1 MRNPPWSARV
11 VIPKLKRVLLLAV
24 VTPLGSC
31 MTTTG
36 SPEPA
41 VPNGHN
47 FAYVA
52 PDRER
57 IHLTQAFDDG
67 SKTYLQFDDAPA
79 SGIEIRDPKSDQA
92 VTYTVDQRYVIVRGV
107 YGALSV
113 AVGRESATVV
123 NQAMPSIAGPGA
135 VATVPAS
142 DERSPNAARS
152 EPMSTV
158 MAPEI
163 TPFPDGLRQSVAA
176 NDAIARR
183 IQAVPVGVPES
194 IQTMHAN
201 LRVAAL
207 KQEIS
212 MLEEN
217 VRRLSAELEA
227 AHAQGFGESLYLRS
241 MGGVPRVVM
250 KFEDNSFDARVDDR
264 LLGVI
269 GGAARSANR
278 IYLHGH
284 TDAFVASETGTELA
298 IRRAVEVRRLLIS
311 LNVDPERIRLF
322 YRGAGNFVANN
333 STPEGKAMNR
343 RVEIELRK
351 W

>member
-1 MRNPPWSARV
+1 
-11 VIPKLKRVLLLAV
+11 VILNLKRVLLLAV

-31 MTTTG
+31 KTMTG
-36 SPEPA
+36 SPEPV
-41 VPNGHN
+41 VPDGHN
-47 FAYVA
+47 FSYVA
-52 PDRER
+52 PDRDR

-67 SKTYLQFDDAPA
+67 SKTYLQFDDTPA
-79 SGIEIRDPKSDQA
+79 AGIGICDPKSGHA
-92 VTYTVDQRYVIVRGV
+92 VTYSIDQRYVIVPGV
-107 YGALSV
+107 HGALSIT
-113 AVGRESATVV
+113 VGRESATVV
-123 NQAMPSIAGPGA
+123 NQGMPSIASPGT
-135 VATVPAS
+135 VATAS
-142 DERSPNAARS
+142 DPVERKPNDARS
-152 EPMSTV
+152 EPMSSV

-163 TPFPDGLRQSVAA
+163 TPLPDSLRRSSAA
-176 NDAIARR
+176 NDAVTRR

-201 LRVAAL
+201 LRVATL

-227 AHAQGFGESLYLRS
+227 AHSLGFGESLYLRS
-241 MGGVPRVVM
+241 MGGLPRVVM
-250 KFEDNSFDARVDDR
+250 KFEDNSFEARVDDR
-264 LLGVI
+264 LRGAVRGVV
-269 GGAARSANR
+269 RSANR

>member
-1 MRNPPWSARV
+1 
-11 VIPKLKRVLLLAV
+11 
-24 VTPLGSC
+24 
-31 MTTTG
+31 
-36 SPEPA
+36 
-41 VPNGHN
+41 
-47 FAYVA
+47 
-52 PDRER
+52 
-57 IHLTQAFDDG
+57 
-67 SKTYLQFDDAPA
+67 
-79 SGIEIRDPKSDQA
+79 
-92 VTYTVDQRYVIVRGV
+92 
-107 YGALSV
+107 
-113 AVGRESATVV
+113 
-123 NQAMPSIAGPGA
+123 
-135 VATVPAS
+135 
-142 DERSPNAARS
+142 
-152 EPMSTV
+152 
-158 MAPEI
+158 
-163 TPFPDGLRQSVAA
+163 
-176 NDAIARR
+176 
-183 IQAVPVGVPES
+183 
-194 IQTMHAN
+194 MHAN

-227 AHAQGFGESLYLRS
+227 AHAQEGFGESLYLRS
-241 MGGVPRVVM
+241 MGGLPRVVM
-250 KFEDNSFDARVDDR
+250 KFEDNSFEARVDDR
-264 LLGVI
+264 LLGVM

>member
-1 MRNPPWSARV
+1 
-11 VIPKLKRVLLLAV
+11 
-24 VTPLGSC
+24 
-31 MTTTG
+31 MTISG
-36 SPEPA
+36 SPEPV
-41 VPNGHN
+41 VPDGHN

-67 SKTYLQFDDAPA
+67 SQTYLQFDDTPA
-79 SGIEIRDPKSDQA
+79 AGIEIRDPKSGEV
-92 VTYTVDQRYVIVRGV
+92 VTYTVDQRYLIVPGV

-113 AVGRESATVV
+113 AAGRESATVV
-123 NQAMPSIAGPGA
+123 NQAMPSIAAPGV
-135 VATVPAS
+135 VAAVPAAV
-142 DERSPNAARS
+142 DRSPNDARS

-163 TPFPDGLRQSVAA
+163 TPFPDSLRRSAAA
-176 NDAIARR
+176 NDAVARR

-194 IQTMHAN
+194 IQTMHAS

-217 VRRLSAELEA
+217 VRRLSAELDA
-227 AHAQGFGESLYLRS
+227 AQQEGFGDSLYLRS
-241 MGGVPRVVM
+241 MGGLPRVVM

-264 LLGVI
+264 LLGVM
-269 GGAARSANR
+269 GGAARAANR

-311 LNVDPERIRLF
+311 LNVDPARIRLF

-343 RVEIELRK
+343 RVEIELKAR
-351 W
+351 